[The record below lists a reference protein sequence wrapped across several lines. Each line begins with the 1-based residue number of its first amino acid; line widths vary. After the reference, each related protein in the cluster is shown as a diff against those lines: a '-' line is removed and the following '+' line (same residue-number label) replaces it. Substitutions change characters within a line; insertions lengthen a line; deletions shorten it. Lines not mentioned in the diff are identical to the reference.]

1 MSSRASGAKV
11 VEVSTRIKV
20 LERLAQ
26 STTPAADEAIKRAC
40 EQAIASLVDGVDYEA
55 LEFSLDVLL
64 TVGFRHSKEVVFAAD
79 GFLRTVES
87 RTLVHSDEHGEQ
99 PEALSQYRNA
109 HRLMT
114 KAIDLLN
121 SLRYLETP
129 TVVDSLLW
137 ASTHDEES
145 VRKAAFS
152 DLTDL
157 AKYNI
162 SVYFGEGAAAGIG
175 SGPQFLVIETLE
187 SKDDNYLRHHLRG
200 VLTLLEGLLSTSME
214 STKWSS
220 TGVTWSQTI
229 APAHKGVVE
238 VRTRSIAL
246 VKKLYRLVESKS
258 QKLSVIRALNTAARG
273 DGRGAADN
281 DFAEMI
287 SVNAQEVLRFFGD
300 VAKEEDDLQIIQKVE
315 HDSYWIHFHTASVE
329 VKATALQVK
338 AIIDAN
344 AEYRVYKTLVGF
356 EGIFGD
362 WSKERRDESFA
373 LGSQDSRAKQSK
385 VMAAQVP
392 ADGFDVWRARIL
404 RFSQTE
410 SNDLATFPVFYE
422 FLAEVAATYPDF
434 GLELLTEH
442 AEALSRFLIPLLR
455 GVWDSDRRAQILPL
469 ITRWIDEATE
479 KEASLLS
486 ACAKV
491 FLSTKD
497 VDFDILEK
505 ILEKAT
511 CLRDV
516 FVIRQVAAV
525 AVGRSDSGACKAG
538 LKTLFL
544 RALPCLTELGDAG
557 WVREIWYM
565 KEVTEM
571 VGEFSPAELREL
583 LRNLRLLPQIDYQA
597 EDVLAAIA
605 KREPSSVVKYL
616 CDRLYDPNA
625 AVAAVA
631 EKAGYDYEELP
642 YQFHTLQDS
651 LSKDPK
657 AVVAEV
663 LDRYSTDESLFQF
676 RGAKLLQAIFPHF
689 PADFQAELVRLVRDG
704 GEKGFE
710 FVADVLRAYD
720 GEAFIQPVAKELI
733 KRLPRSSPLINE
745 VEIALMST
753 GVVSG
758 EYGMAE
764 AYDKKRSEVL
774 DWLQDPDERVRT
786 FAARYV
792 TELQAMSDR
801 ERRRAEESI
810 AVRRFEYG
818 EE

>member
-1 MSSRASGAKV
+1 M
-11 VEVSTRIKV
+11 VESSTRIKV
-20 LERLAQ
+20 LERLAR
-26 STTPAADEAIKRAC
+26 STTPAANEAIRRAC
-40 EQAIASLVDGVDYEA
+40 EQAIASLADSVDYEA

-64 TVGFRHSKEVVFAAD
+64 TVGFRRSQEVVAAAD
-79 GFLRTVES
+79 AFLRTVETRS
-87 RTLVHSDEHGEQ
+87 LVHSDEHGEQ
-99 PEALSQYRNA
+99 LAALSGYRSA

-121 SLRYLETP
+121 ALRYLETP
-129 TVVDSLLW
+129 TVVESLLW
-137 ASTHDEES
+137 ASTHEEES

-152 DLTDL
+152 DLGVV

-162 SVYFGEGAAAGIG
+162 SVYFGDGAARGIG
-175 SGPQFLVIETLE
+175 SAPQSLVIEALE
-187 SKDDNYLRHHLRG
+187 NKGDEYLKQHLGG

-220 TGVTWSQTI
+220 TGVTLSQAV

-258 QKLSVIRALNTAARG
+258 QKLSVIRAMNTAARG
-273 DGRGAADN
+273 DGRGAVDK

-287 SVNAQEVLRFFGD
+287 SANAQEVLRFFGD
-300 VAKEEDDLQIIQKVE
+300 VASEEDDLQIIQKLE
-315 HDSYWIHFHTASVE
+315 HDSYWIHYHSASAE
-329 VKATALQVK
+329 VKATALEVK
-338 AIIDAN
+338 AIIDTN
-344 AEYRVYKTLVGF
+344 AEYGIYKTLVGF

-362 WSKERRDESFA
+362 WTKERKDESFT
-373 LGSQDSRAKQSK
+373 LGSQESRVKQSK
-385 VMAAQVP
+385 VLAVQVP
-392 ADGFDVWRARIL
+392 ADGFDVWRDRIL
-404 RFSQTE
+404 RFVQTE

-422 FLAEVAATYPDF
+422 FLAEVAASYPDF
-434 GLELLTEH
+434 GLELLTEY
-442 AEALSRFLIPLLR
+442 ADSLSRFLIPLLR
-455 GVWDSDRRAQILPL
+455 GVWDGDKKAQLLPL
-469 ITRWIDEATE
+469 MTRWIDEASE
-479 KEASLLS
+479 KETSFLS

-511 CLRDV
+511 RLRDA
-516 FVIRQVAAV
+516 FVIREVATV
-525 AVGRSDSGACKAG
+525 AVGRPDSGAWKAD

-544 RALPCLTELGDAG
+544 RALSRLTELGDAG
-557 WVREIWYM
+557 WVREIWYR
-565 KEVTEM
+565 KEATEM
-571 VGEFSPAELREL
+571 VGEFTPDERRQVLK
-583 LRNLRLLPQIDYQA
+583 NLRLLPQIDYQA

-605 KREPSSVVKYL
+605 EREPSLVVEYL

-631 EKAGYDYEELP
+631 EKTGYDYEEVP

-663 LDRYSTDESLFQF
+663 MDRYSADDSLFEF
-676 RGAKLLQAIFPHF
+676 RGAKLLQAIFPQF
-689 PADFQAELVRLVRDG
+689 PAAFQAELVRLVRDC
-704 GEKGFE
+704 GETGLE
-710 FVADVLRAYD
+710 FVAGVLRAYG

-764 AYDKKRSEVL
+764 AYDSKRSEVL

-786 FAARYV
+786 FAAKYV
-792 TELQAMSDR
+792 NQLQAMSES
-801 ERRRAEESI
+801 ERRRADESI
-810 AVRRFEYG
+810 VVRKFEYG

>member
-1 MSSRASGAKV
+1 MES
-11 VEVSTRIKV
+11 STRIKV
-20 LERLAQ
+20 LERLAR

-64 TVGFRHSKEVVFAAD
+64 TVGFRHSKEVVVAAD

-87 RTLVHSDEHGEQ
+87 RALVNSDEHGAQ
-99 PEALSQYRNA
+99 LEALSQYRNA

-121 SLRYLETP
+121 ALRYLETP

-137 ASTHDEES
+137 ASRHDEES
-145 VRKAAFS
+145 VRKAALS
-152 DLTDL
+152 DLTGL

-162 SVYFGEGAAAGIG
+162 SVYFGDGAAKGIG
-175 SGPQFLVIETLE
+175 SRPQFLVIETLE
-187 SKDDNYLRHHLRG
+187 NKCDDYLRQYLRG

-220 TGVTWSQTI
+220 TGVTLSQAV

-238 VRTRSIAL
+238 VRTRSISL

-258 QKLSVIRALNTAARG
+258 QKLSVIRAMNTAARG
-273 DGRGAADN
+273 DGRGAFDK

-287 SVNAQEVLRFFGD
+287 SVNAQEVLGFFGD

-315 HDSYWIHFHTASVE
+315 HDSYWIHYHTASVE
-329 VKATALQVK
+329 VKATALEVK

-344 AEYRVYKTLVGF
+344 AEYSVYKTLVGF

-362 WSKERRDESFA
+362 WAKEHRDESFT
-373 LGSQDSRAKQSK
+373 LGSQESRARQSK
-385 VMAAQVP
+385 ILAAQVP

-422 FLAEVAATYPDF
+422 FLAEVAASYPDF

-442 AEALSRFLIPLLR
+442 AEALSQFLIPLLR
-455 GVWDSDRRAQILPL
+455 GVWDGDKRAQLLPL
-469 ITRWIDEATE
+469 MTKWIDEASE
-479 KEASLLS
+479 KETSFLS

-497 VDFDILEK
+497 VDFEILEK

-511 CLRDV
+511 RLRDV
-516 FVIRQVAAV
+516 FVIRQVATV
-525 AVGRSDSGACKAG
+525 AVGRSDSGAWKAD
-538 LKTLFL
+538 LKKLFL
-544 RALPCLTELGDAG
+544 RALPRLTELGDAG
-557 WVREIWYM
+557 WVREIWYR
-565 KEVTEM
+565 EEATEM
-571 VGEFSPAELREL
+571 VGEFSPDERREVL
-583 LRNLRLLPQIDYQA
+583 KNLRLLPQIDYQA

-605 KREPSSVVKYL
+605 EREPSLVVEYL
-616 CDRLYDPNA
+616 CDRLYDPNV

-651 LSKDPK
+651 LSRDPK

-663 LDRYSTDESLFQF
+663 LDRYSADDSLFEF
-676 RGAKLLQAIFPHF
+676 RGAKLLQAIFPQF
-689 PADFQAELVRLVRDG
+689 SEGFQAELVRLIRDG
-704 GEKGFE
+704 GEKGLE
-710 FVADVLRAYD
+710 FVAGVLRAYG

-764 AYDKKRSEVL
+764 AYDRKRSEVL

-786 FAARYV
+786 FSAKYV
-792 TELQAMSDR
+792 NELQAMSES
-801 ERRRAEESI
+801 ERRRADESI
-810 AVRRFEYG
+810 AVRKFEYG

>member
-1 MSSRASGAKV
+1 M
-11 VEVSTRIKV
+11 VESSTRIKV

-40 EQAIASLVDGVDYEA
+40 EQAIASLADGVDFEA

-64 TVGFRHSKEVVFAAD
+64 TVGFRRSNEVVAAAD
-79 GFLRTVES
+79 AFLRTVETRS
-87 RTLVHSDEHGEQ
+87 LVYSDENGEQ
-99 PEALSQYRNA
+99 LAALSKYRNA

-121 SLRYLETP
+121 ALRYLETR

-137 ASTHDEES
+137 ASTHEEES

-152 DLTDL
+152 DLGAM

-162 SVYFGEGAAAGIG
+162 SVYFGDGAAKGIG
-175 SGPQFLVIETLE
+175 SAPQILVIETLE
-187 SKDDNYLRHHLRG
+187 NKGDKYLKQHFRG

-214 STKWSS
+214 STTWSS
-220 TGVTWSQTI
+220 TGVTLSQAV
-229 APAHKGVVE
+229 APAHKGVVA

-246 VKKLYRLVESKS
+246 VKKLYRRVETKS
-258 QKLSVIRALNTAARG
+258 QKMSVIRAMNTAARG
-273 DGRGAADN
+273 DGRGAVDK

-287 SVNAQEVLRFFGD
+287 SANAQEVLRFFGD
-300 VAKEEDDLQIIQKVE
+300 VAKDEDDLQIIQKLE
-315 HDSYWIHFHTASVE
+315 HDSYWIHFHTSSAE
-329 VKATALQVK
+329 VRAVALEVK

-344 AEYRVYKTLVGF
+344 AEYGVYKTLVGF

-362 WSKERRDESFA
+362 WAKDRKDESFT
-373 LGSQDSRAKQSK
+373 LGSQDSRMKQSK
-385 VMAAQVP
+385 VLATQVP
-392 ADGFDVWRARIL
+392 VDGFDVWRARIL
-404 RFSQTE
+404 RFAQTE

-422 FLAEVAATYPDF
+422 FLAEVAASYPDF
-434 GLELLTEH
+434 GLELLTEY
-442 AEALSRFLIPLLR
+442 ADPLSPFLIPLLR
-455 GVWDSDRRAQILPL
+455 GVWDGSRKAQLLPL
-469 ITRWIDEATE
+469 MTRWIDKASE
-479 KEASLLS
+479 KETSFLS

-497 VDFDILEK
+497 VDFEILDK

-511 CLRDV
+511 RLHDV
-516 FVIRQVAAV
+516 FAIRQVATV
-525 AVGRSDSGACKAG
+525 AVGRSDSGAWKAD

-544 RALPCLTELGDAG
+544 RALPRLTELGDAG
-557 WVREIWYM
+557 WVREIWYR
-565 KEVTEM
+565 KEATEM
-571 VGEFSPAELREL
+571 VSEFSPEERREVL
-583 LRNLRLLPQIDYQA
+583 KNLRLLPQIDYQA

-605 KREPSSVVKYL
+605 GREPSLVVEYL
-616 CDRLYDPNA
+616 CDRLYDPD
-625 AVAAVA
+625 AAVA
-631 EKAGYDYEELP
+631 EVSAKSGYDYEELP

-651 LSKDPK
+651 LSKNPK

-663 LDRYSTDESLFQF
+663 MNRYSTDESLFEF
-676 RGAKLLQAIFPHF
+676 RGAKLLQAIFPQF
-689 PADFQAELVRLVRDG
+689 SEDFQAELVRLVRDG
-704 GEKGFE
+704 GEKGLE
-710 FVADVLRAYD
+710 FVARVLRAYG

-786 FAARYV
+786 FAAKYV
-792 TELQAMSDR
+792 NELQAMSES
-801 ERRRAEESI
+801 ERRRADESI
-810 AVRRFEYG
+810 AVRKFEYG

>member
-1 MSSRASGAKV
+1 MES
-11 VEVSTRIKV
+11 STRIKV
-20 LERLAQ
+20 LERLAR

-40 EQAIASLVDGVDYEA
+40 EQAIASLVNGVDYEA

-64 TVGFRHSKEVVFAAD
+64 TVGFRHSKEVVVAAD

-87 RTLVHSDEHGEQ
+87 RALVHSDEHGEKL
-99 PEALSQYRNA
+99 EALSQYRSA

-121 SLRYLETP
+121 ALRYLETP

-137 ASTHDEES
+137 ASRHDEES

-152 DLTDL
+152 DLTGL

-162 SVYFGEGAAAGIG
+162 SVYFGDGAAKGIG
-175 SGPQFLVIETLE
+175 SGPQFLVIEALE
-187 SKDDNYLRHHLRG
+187 NKGDDYLRQHLRG

-220 TGVTWSQTI
+220 TGVTLSQAV

-238 VRTRSIAL
+238 IRTRSIAL

-258 QKLSVIRALNTAARG
+258 QKLSVIRAMNTAARG
-273 DGRGAADN
+273 DGRGAVDK

-287 SVNAQEVLRFFGD
+287 SVNAQEVLWFFGD

-315 HDSYWIHFHTASVE
+315 YDSYWIHFHTASVE
-329 VKATALQVK
+329 VKATALEVK

-344 AEYRVYKTLVGF
+344 AEYSVYKTLVGF

-362 WSKERRDESFA
+362 WTKERRDESFT
-373 LGSQDSRAKQSK
+373 LGSQESRAKQSK
-385 VMAAQVP
+385 VLAAQVP

-422 FLAEVAATYPDF
+422 FLAEVAASYPDF

-455 GVWDSDRRAQILPL
+455 GVWDGDKKAQLLPL
-469 ITRWIDEATE
+469 MTRWIDEASE
-479 KEASLLS
+479 KETSFLS

-497 VDFDILEK
+497 VDFDILER

-511 CLRDV
+511 RLRDV
-516 FVIRQVAAV
+516 FVIRQVATV
-525 AVGRSDSGACKAG
+525 AVGRSDSGAWKAD
-538 LKTLFL
+538 LKKLFL
-544 RALPCLTELGDAG
+544 RALPRLTELGDAG
-557 WVREIWYM
+557 WVREIWYR
-565 KEVTEM
+565 KEATEM
-571 VGEFSPAELREL
+571 VGEFSPDERREVL
-583 LRNLRLLPQIDYQA
+583 KNLRLLPQIDYQA

-605 KREPSSVVKYL
+605 EREPSLVVEYL
-616 CDRLYDPNA
+616 CDRLYEPNA

-651 LSKDPK
+651 LSRDPK

-663 LDRYSTDESLFQF
+663 LGRYSADDSLFEF
-676 RGAKLLQAIFPHF
+676 RGAKLLQAIFPQF
-689 PADFQAELVRLVRDG
+689 SEGFQVELVRLIRDG
-704 GEKGFE
+704 GEKGLE
-710 FVADVLRAYD
+710 FVAGVLRSYG

-745 VEIALMST
+745 VKIALMST

-764 AYDKKRSEVL
+764 AYDRKRSEVL

-786 FAARYV
+786 FAAKYAN
-792 TELQAMSDR
+792 ELQAMSES
-801 ERRRAEESI
+801 ERRRADESI
-810 AVRRFEYG
+810 AVRKFEYG

>member
-1 MSSRASGAKV
+1 MVDS
-11 VEVSTRIKV
+11 STRIKV
-20 LERLAQ
+20 LARLAQ
-26 STTPAADEAIKRAC
+26 STTPAADEAVKRAC
-40 EQAIASLVDGVDYEA
+40 EQAIASLADGVDYEA

-64 TVGFRHSKEVVFAAD
+64 TVGIRRSNEVVAAAD
-79 GFLRTVES
+79 VFLRTVET
-87 RTLVHSDEHGEQ
+87 RALVYADEHGEQ
-99 PEALSQYRNA
+99 LAVLSKYRNA

-121 SLRYLETP
+121 TLRYLETP

-137 ASTHDEES
+137 ASTHEEES

-152 DLTDL
+152 NLGGV

-162 SVYFGEGAAAGIG
+162 SVYFGNGAARGIG
-175 SGPQFLVIETLE
+175 SAPQILIIQTLE
-187 SKDDNYLRHHLRG
+187 NKDGEFLKQHLRG

-220 TGVTWSQTI
+220 AGVTLSQAV
-229 APAHKGVVE
+229 APAHKDVAA

-246 VKKLYRLVESKS
+246 VKELYRLVETKL
-258 QKLSVIRALNTAARG
+258 QKLSVIRAMSTAARG
-273 DGRGAADN
+273 NSRGVIDK

-287 SVNAQEVLRFFGD
+287 SANAQEVLRFFGD
-300 VAKEEDDLQIIQKVE
+300 VAQEEDDLQIIQKVE
-315 HDSYWIHFHTASVE
+315 HDSYWIHFHTASAE
-329 VKATALQVK
+329 VKAAALEVK
-338 AIIDAN
+338 TIIDAN
-344 AEYRVYKTLVGF
+344 AEYGVYKTLVGF

-362 WSKERRDESFA
+362 WAKDRKDESFM
-373 LGSQDSRAKQSK
+373 LGSQDFRKKQSK
-385 VMAAQVP
+385 VLAAQVP
-392 ADGFDVWRARIL
+392 ADGFAVWRARIL
-404 RFSQTE
+404 RFAQTE

-422 FLAEVAATYPDF
+422 FLAEVAASYPDF

-442 AEALSRFLIPLLR
+442 ADPLSLFLIPLLR
-455 GVWDSDRRAQILPL
+455 GVWDGDRKEQLLPL
-469 ITRWIDEATE
+469 MTRWIDEASE
-479 KEASLLS
+479 KETSFLS

-511 CLRDV
+511 HLRDV
-516 FVIRQVAAV
+516 FVIRQVAMV
-525 AVGRSDSGACKAG
+525 AVGRSDSGAWKAD

-544 RALPCLTELGDAG
+544 RALPRLTELGDAG
-557 WVREIWYM
+557 WVREIWYR
-565 KEVTEM
+565 KEATEM
-571 VGEFSPAELREL
+571 VGEFSPDERREVL
-583 LRNLRLLPQIDYQA
+583 KNLRLLPQIDYQA

-605 KREPSSVVKYL
+605 GREPSLVVEYL

-642 YQFHTLQDS
+642 YQFHTLQDI

-657 AVVAEV
+657 AVVTEV
-663 LDRYSTDESLFQF
+663 LDRYSADGSLFEF
-676 RGAKLLQAIFPHF
+676 RGAKLLQAIFPEF
-689 PADFQAELVRLVRDG
+689 SEDFQAELIRLVRDG
-704 GEKGFE
+704 SEKSLE
-710 FVADVLRAYD
+710 FVAGVLRVYG

-733 KRLPRSSPLINE
+733 KRLPRSSPLISE

-786 FAARYV
+786 FAAKYV
-792 TELQAMSDR
+792 NELQAMSES
-801 ERRRAEESI
+801 ERRRADEST
-810 AVRRFEYG
+810 AVRSFEYG

>member
-1 MSSRASGAKV
+1 M
-11 VEVSTRIKV
+11 VESSTRIKV

-40 EQAIASLVDGVDYEA
+40 EQAIANLADGVDYEA

-64 TVGFRHSKEVVFAAD
+64 TVGFRRSNEVVAAAD
-79 GFLRTVES
+79 AFLRTVETRS
-87 RTLVHSDEHGEQ
+87 LVYSDEHGEQ
-99 PEALSQYRNA
+99 LAALSKYRNG

-121 SLRYLETP
+121 ALRYLETP

-137 ASTHDEES
+137 ASTHEEES

-152 DLTDL
+152 DLGAL

-162 SVYFGEGAAAGIG
+162 SVYFGDGAARGIG
-175 SGPQFLVIETLE
+175 SAPQILVIETL
-187 SKDDNYLRHHLRG
+187 DNKGAEYLKQHLRG

-220 TGVTWSQTI
+220 TGVTLSQAV
-229 APAHKGVVE
+229 APAHKGVVA

-246 VKKLYRLVESKS
+246 VKKLYRLVETKS
-258 QKLSVIRALNTAARG
+258 QKLSVIRAMNTAARG
-273 DGRGAADN
+273 DGRGAVDK

-287 SVNAQEVLRFFGD
+287 SANAQEVLRFFGD
-300 VAKEEDDLQIIQKVE
+300 VAKEEDDLQIIQKLE
-315 HDSYWIHFHTASVE
+315 HDSYWIHFHTSSAE
-329 VKATALQVK
+329 VKAVALEVK

-344 AEYRVYKTLVGF
+344 AEYGVYKTLVGF

-362 WSKERRDESFA
+362 WTKDREDESFT
-373 LGSQDSRAKQSK
+373 LGSQDSRLKQSK
-385 VMAAQVP
+385 VLAAQVP

-404 RFSQTE
+404 RFAQTE

-422 FLAEVAATYPDF
+422 FLAEVAASHPDF

-442 AEALSRFLIPLLR
+442 ADPLSRFLIPLLR
-455 GVWDSDRRAQILPL
+455 GVWDGDRKAQLL
-469 ITRWIDEATE
+469 ALMTMWINEASE
-479 KEASLLS
+479 KETSFLS

-497 VDFDILEK
+497 VDFDILDK

-511 CLRDV
+511 RLHDA
-516 FVIRQVAAV
+516 FVIRQVATV
-525 AVGRSDSGACKAG
+525 AVGRSDSGAWKAD

-544 RALPCLTELGDAG
+544 RALPRLTELGDAG
-557 WVREIWYM
+557 WVREIWYR
-565 KEVTEM
+565 KEATEM
-571 VGEFSPAELREL
+571 VGEFSPEERREVL
-583 LRNLRLLPQIDYQA
+583 KNLRLLPQIDYQA
-597 EDVLAAIA
+597 EDVLAAVA
-605 KREPSSVVKYL
+605 KREPSLVVEYL

-631 EKAGYDYEELP
+631 DKAGYDYEELP

-663 LDRYSTDESLFQF
+663 LDRYSTDESLFEF
-676 RGAKLLQAIFPHF
+676 RGAKLLQAIFPQF
-689 PADFQAELVRLVRDG
+689 SEDFQAELVRLVRDG
-704 GEKGFE
+704 GEKGLE
-710 FVADVLRAYD
+710 FVAGVLRAYG

-786 FAARYV
+786 FAAKYV
-792 TELQAMSDR
+792 NELQAMSES
-801 ERRRAEESI
+801 ERRRADESI
-810 AVRRFEYG
+810 AVRKFEYG

>member
-1 MSSRASGAKV
+1 M
-11 VEVSTRIKV
+11 VESSTRIKV

-40 EQAIASLVDGVDYEA
+40 EQAIASLADGVDYEA

-64 TVGFRHSKEVVFAAD
+64 IVGFRRSNEVVAAAD
-79 GFLRTVES
+79 AFLRTVET
-87 RTLVHSDEHGEQ
+87 RLLVYSDEHGEQ
-99 PEALSQYRNA
+99 LAALSKYRNA
-109 HRLMT
+109 HRLMA
-114 KAIDLLN
+114 KAIDLIN
-121 SLRYLETP
+121 ALRYLETP

-137 ASTHDEES
+137 ASTHEEES

-152 DLTDL
+152 DLGAV

-162 SVYFGEGAAAGIG
+162 SVYFGDGASKGIG
-175 SGPQFLVIETLE
+175 SAPQILVIETLE
-187 SKDDNYLRHHLRG
+187 TKGDEYLKQHLRG
-200 VLTLLEGLLSTSME
+200 VLTLVEGLLSTSME

-220 TGVTWSQTI
+220 TGVTLSQAV
-229 APAHKGVVE
+229 APAHKGVVA
-238 VRTRSIAL
+238 VRTRCIAL
-246 VKKLYRLVESKS
+246 VKKLYRRVETKS
-258 QKLSVIRALNTAARG
+258 QKLSVIRAMNTAARG
-273 DGRGAADN
+273 DGRGAVDK

-287 SVNAQEVLRFFGD
+287 SANAQEILRFFGD
-300 VAKEEDDLQIIQKVE
+300 VANEEDDLQIIQKLE
-315 HDSYWIHFHTASVE
+315 HDSYWIHFHTSSAE
-329 VKATALQVK
+329 VKAVALEVK

-344 AEYRVYKTLVGF
+344 AEYGVYKTLVGF

-362 WSKERRDESFA
+362 WTKDRKDESFT
-373 LGSQDSRAKQSK
+373 LGTQDSRVKQSK
-385 VMAAQVP
+385 VLAAQVP
-392 ADGFDVWRARIL
+392 ADGFEVWRARIL
-404 RFSQTE
+404 RFAQTE

-422 FLAEVAATYPDF
+422 FLAEIAASYPDF
-434 GLELLTEH
+434 GIELLTEH
-442 AEALSRFLIPLLR
+442 ADPLSRFLIPLLR
-455 GVWDSDRRAQILPL
+455 GVWDGDRKPQLLPL
-469 ITRWIDEATE
+469 MTRWIDEASE
-479 KEASLLS
+479 KETSFLS

-511 CLRDV
+511 CLHDV
-516 FVIRQVAAV
+516 FVIRQVATV
-525 AVGRSDSGACKAG
+525 AVGRPDSGAWKAD

-544 RALPCLTELGDAG
+544 RALPRLTELGDAG
-557 WVREIWYM
+557 WVREIWYR
-565 KEVTEM
+565 KEATEM
-571 VGEFSPAELREL
+571 VGEFSPDERREVL
-583 LRNLRLLPQIDYQA
+583 KNLRLLPQIDYQA

-605 KREPSSVVKYL
+605 EREPSLVVEYL

-663 LDRYSTDESLFQF
+663 LDRYLTDESLFEF
-676 RGAKLLQAIFPHF
+676 RGAKLLQAIFPQF
-689 PADFQAELVRLVRDG
+689 SEDFQAELVRLVRDG
-704 GEKGFE
+704 GEKGLE
-710 FVADVLRAYD
+710 FVAGVLRAYG

-774 DWLQDPDERVRT
+774 DWLQDTDERVRT
-786 FAARYV
+786 FAAKYV
-792 TELQAMSDR
+792 NELQAMSES
-801 ERRRAEESI
+801 ERRRADESI
-810 AVRRFEYG
+810 AVRKFEYG

>member
-1 MSSRASGAKV
+1 MES
-11 VEVSTRIKV
+11 STRIKV

-40 EQAIASLVDGVDYEA
+40 EQAIASLADGLDYEA

-64 TVGFRHSKEVVFAAD
+64 TVGFRRSQEVVAAAD
-79 GFLRTVES
+79 AFLRTVETRS
-87 RTLVHSDEHGEQ
+87 LVYSDEHGDQ
-99 PEALSQYRNA
+99 LTALSKYRNA
-109 HRLMT
+109 HRLMA

-121 SLRYLETP
+121 ALRYLETP
-129 TVVDSLLW
+129 TVLDSLLW
-137 ASTHDEES
+137 ASTHEEEL
-145 VRKAAFS
+145 VRKAALS
-152 DLTDL
+152 DLGAV

-162 SVYFGEGAAAGIG
+162 SVYFGDGAARGIG
-175 SGPQFLVIETLE
+175 SAPQILVIETLE
-187 SKDDNYLRHHLRG
+187 NKGGEYLKQHLRG

-220 TGVTWSQTI
+220 TGVTLSQAV
-229 APAHKGVVE
+229 APAHKGVVA
-238 VRTRSIAL
+238 VRTRSIVL
-246 VKKLYRLVESKS
+246 VKKLYRLVETKS
-258 QKLSVIRALNTAARG
+258 QKLSVIRAMNTAARG
-273 DGRGAADN
+273 DGRGAVDK

-287 SVNAQEVLRFFGD
+287 SANAQEVLRFFGD
-300 VAKEEDDLQIIQKVE
+300 VAKEEEDLQIIQKLE
-315 HDSYWIHFHTASVE
+315 HDSYWIHFHTASAE
-329 VKATALQVK
+329 VKAAALEVK

-344 AEYRVYKTLVGF
+344 AEYGVYKTLVGF

-362 WSKERRDESFA
+362 WTKERKDESFT
-373 LGSQDSRAKQSK
+373 LGSQDSRVKQSK
-385 VMAAQVP
+385 VLAAQVP
-392 ADGFDVWRARIL
+392 ADGFEIWRARIL
-404 RFSQTE
+404 RFAQTE

-422 FLAEVAATYPDF
+422 FLAEVAASYPDF

-442 AEALSRFLIPLLR
+442 ADPLSRFLIPLLR
-455 GVWDSDRRAQILPL
+455 GVWDGDRKPQLIPL
-469 ITRWIDEATE
+469 MTRWIDEASK
-479 KEASLLS
+479 KETSFLS

-491 FLSTKD
+491 FLSTKE
-497 VDFDILEK
+497 VDFNILEK

-511 CLRDV
+511 RLHDV
-516 FVIRQVAAV
+516 FVIRQVATV
-525 AVGRSDSGACKAG
+525 AVGRPDSGAWKAD

-544 RALPCLTELGDAG
+544 RALPRLTELGDAG
-557 WVREIWYM
+557 WVREIWYR
-565 KEVTEM
+565 KAATEM
-571 VGEFSPAELREL
+571 VGEFSPDERREVL
-583 LRNLRLLPQIDYQA
+583 KNLRLLPQIDYQA

-605 KREPSSVVKYL
+605 EREPSLVVEYL

-663 LDRYSTDESLFQF
+663 LDRYLTDESLFEF
-676 RGAKLLQAIFPHF
+676 RGAKLLQAIFPQF
-689 PADFQAELVRLVRDG
+689 SEDFQAELVRLVRDG
-704 GEKGFE
+704 GEKGLE
-710 FVADVLRAYD
+710 FVAGVLRAYG

-774 DWLQDPDERVRT
+774 DWLQDTDERVRT
-786 FAARYV
+786 FAAKYV
-792 TELQAMSDR
+792 NELQAMSES
-801 ERRRAEESI
+801 ERRRADESI
-810 AVRRFEYG
+810 AVRKFEYG

>member
-1 MSSRASGAKV
+1 MES
-11 VEVSTRIKV
+11 STRIKV
-20 LERLAQ
+20 LERLAR

-40 EQAIASLVDGVDYEA
+40 EQAIASLVDGINYEA

-64 TVGFRHSKEVVFAAD
+64 TVGFRHSREVVVAAD

-87 RTLVHSDEHGEQ
+87 RALVHSDEHGGQ
-99 PEALSQYRNA
+99 LEALSQYRNA
-109 HRLMT
+109 HRLMA

-121 SLRYLETP
+121 ALRYLETP
-129 TVVDSLLW
+129 NVVDSLLW
-137 ASTHDEES
+137 ASRHDEES
-145 VRKAAFS
+145 VRKAALS
-152 DLTDL
+152 DLTGL

-162 SVYFGEGAAAGIG
+162 SVYFGDGAAAKGIG
-175 SGPQFLVIETLE
+175 SWPQFLVIETLA
-187 SKDDNYLRHHLRG
+187 KKGDDYLRQHLRG

-214 STKWSS
+214 STNWSS
-220 TGVTWSQTI
+220 TGVTLSQAV

-238 VRTRSIAL
+238 VRTRSISL

-258 QKLSVIRALNTAARG
+258 QKLSVIRAMNTAARG
-273 DGRGAADN
+273 DSRGGSDK

-287 SVNAQEVLRFFGD
+287 SVNAQEVLWFFGD
-300 VAKEEDDLQIIQKVE
+300 VAKEENDLQIIQKVE
-315 HDSYWIHFHTASVE
+315 HDSYWIHYHTASVE
-329 VKATALQVK
+329 VKATALEVK

-344 AEYRVYKTLVGF
+344 AEYSVYKTLIGF

-362 WSKERRDESFA
+362 WAKERRDESFA
-373 LGSQDSRAKQSK
+373 LGSQESRAKQSK
-385 VMAAQVP
+385 VLAAQVP

-410 SNDLATFPVFYE
+410 SDDLATFPVFYE
-422 FLAEVAATYPDF
+422 FLAEVAASYSDF

-455 GVWDSDRRAQILPL
+455 GVWDGDKKAQLLPL
-469 ITRWIDEATE
+469 MTRWIDEASE
-479 KEASLLS
+479 KETSFLS

-511 CLRDV
+511 RLRDA
-516 FVIRQVAAV
+516 FVIRQVATV
-525 AVGRSDSGACKAG
+525 AVGRSDSGAWKAD
-538 LKTLFL
+538 LKKLFL
-544 RALPCLTELGDAG
+544 RALPRLTELGDAG
-557 WVREIWYM
+557 WVREIWYR
-565 KEVTEM
+565 KEATDM
-571 VGEFSPAELREL
+571 VSEFSPDERREVL
-583 LRNLRLLPQIDYQA
+583 KNLRLLPQIDYQA

-605 KREPSSVVKYL
+605 EREPSLVVEYL

-625 AVAAVA
+625 DVAKVA

-651 LSKDPK
+651 LSRDPK
-657 AVVAEV
+657 AVVTEV
-663 LDRYSTDESLFQF
+663 LDRYSADDSLFEF
-676 RGAKLLQAIFPHF
+676 RGAKLLQAIFPQF
-689 PADFQAELVRLVRDG
+689 SEQFQAELVHLVRDG
-704 GEKGFE
+704 GEKGLE
-710 FVADVLRAYD
+710 FVAGVLRAYG

-733 KRLPRSSPLINE
+733 KRLPRSSPLISE

-758 EYGMAE
+758 EYGLAE
-764 AYDKKRSEVL
+764 DYDRKRSEVL
-774 DWLQDPDERVRT
+774 DWLQDPDERVRI
-786 FAARYV
+786 FSAKYV
-792 TELQAMSDR
+792 NELQAMSES
-801 ERRRAEESI
+801 ERRRADESI
-810 AVRRFEYG
+810 AVRKFEYG

>member
-1 MSSRASGAKV
+1 M
-11 VEVSTRIKV
+11 VEASTRIKV

-40 EQAIASLVDGVDYEA
+40 EQAIASLANGVDYEA

-64 TVGFRHSKEVVFAAD
+64 TVGFRRSNEVVAAAD
-79 GFLRTVES
+79 SFLRTVETRS
-87 RTLVHSDEHGEQ
+87 LVYSDEHGEQ
-99 PEALSQYRNA
+99 RVALSKYRNT

-121 SLRYLETP
+121 ALRYLETP
-129 TVVDSLLW
+129 AVVDSLLW
-137 ASTHDEES
+137 ASTHGEES

-152 DLTDL
+152 DLGAV

-162 SVYFGEGAAAGIG
+162 SVYFGEGAARGIG
-175 SGPQFLVIETLE
+175 SAPQFLVIETLE
-187 SKDDNYLRHHLRG
+187 NKGDEYLKLHLRG

-220 TGVTWSQTI
+220 TGVTLSQAV
-229 APAHKGVVE
+229 APAHQDVVA

-246 VKKLYRLVESKS
+246 VKKLYQLVETKS
-258 QKLSVIRALNTAARG
+258 QKLSVIRAMNTAARG
-273 DGRGAADN
+273 DGRGAVDKH
-281 DFAEMI
+281 FAEMI
-287 SVNAQEVLRFFGD
+287 SANAQEVLRFFGN
-300 VAKEEDDLQIIQKVE
+300 VAKEEDDLQIIQKLE
-315 HDSYWIHFHTASVE
+315 HDSYWIHFHTSSVE
-329 VKATALQVK
+329 VKAAALEVK

-344 AEYRVYKTLVGF
+344 AEYGIYKTLVGF

-362 WSKERRDESFA
+362 WTKDRKDESFT
-373 LGSQDSRAKQSK
+373 LGSQDSRVKQSK
-385 VMAAQVP
+385 VLAAQVP

-404 RFSQTE
+404 RFAHTE

-422 FLAEVAATYPDF
+422 FLAEVAALYPDF
-434 GLELLTEH
+434 ALELLNDH
-442 AEALSRFLIPLLR
+442 ADPLSRFLIPLLR
-455 GVWDSDRRAQILPL
+455 GVWDGDGKAQLLPL
-469 ITRWIDEATE
+469 MTRWIN
-479 KEASLLS
+479 EASEKQTSFLS

-497 VDFDILEK
+497 IDFDILER

-511 CLRDV
+511 RLRDV
-516 FVIRQVAAV
+516 FVIRQVATV
-525 AVGRSDSGACKAG
+525 AVGRSNSGAWKAD
-538 LKTLFL
+538 LKRLFL
-544 RALPCLTELGDAG
+544 RALPRLTELGDAG
-557 WVREIWYM
+557 WVREIWYR
-565 KEVTEM
+565 KEATEM
-571 VGEFSPAELREL
+571 VAEFSSDERRDVLK
-583 LRNLRLLPQIDYQA
+583 NLRLLPQIDYQA

-605 KREPSSVVKYL
+605 EREPGLVVEYL
-616 CDRLYDPNA
+616 CDRLYDHNA
-625 AVAAVA
+625 ALAAVA
-631 EKAGYDYEELP
+631 EMAGYDYEELP
-642 YQFHTLQDS
+642 YQFHALQDS

-663 LDRYSTDESLFQF
+663 LDRYATDDSLFEF
-676 RGAKLLQAIFPHF
+676 RGAKLLQAIFPQF
-689 PADFQAELVRLVRDG
+689 PEDFQAELVRLVRDG
-704 GEKGFE
+704 GGKGLE
-710 FVADVLRAYD
+710 FVAGVLRAYG

-786 FAARYV
+786 FAAKYV
-792 TELQAMSDR
+792 NELQAMSES
-801 ERRRAEESI
+801 ERRRADESI
-810 AVRRFEYG
+810 AVRKFEYG

>member
-1 MSSRASGAKV
+1 M
-11 VEVSTRIKV
+11 VESSTRIKV

-26 STTPAADEAIKRAC
+26 STTPAADEAIKRAS
-40 EQAIASLVDGVDYEA
+40 EQAIASLADGIDYEA

-64 TVGFRHSKEVVFAAD
+64 TVGFRRSKEVVAAAD
-79 GFLRTVES
+79 AFLRTVETRS
-87 RTLVHSDEHGEQ
+87 LVYSDEQGEQ
-99 PEALSQYRNA
+99 LAALSRYRNA
-109 HRLMT
+109 HRLMI

-121 SLRYLETP
+121 ALRYLETP

-137 ASTHDEES
+137 ASTHEEES

-152 DLTDL
+152 DLGAV

-162 SVYFGEGAAAGIG
+162 SVYFGDGEARGIG
-175 SGPQFLVIETLE
+175 SAPQILVIETLE
-187 SKDDNYLRHHLRG
+187 NKGGEYLKQHLRG

-220 TGVTWSQTI
+220 TGMTLSQAV
-229 APAHKGVVE
+229 APAHKDVVA

-246 VKKLYRLVESKS
+246 VKKLYRLVETKS
-258 QKLSVIRALNTAARG
+258 QKLSVIRAMNTAARG
-273 DGRGAADN
+273 DGRGTVDK

-287 SVNAQEVLRFFGD
+287 SANAQEVLQFFGD
-300 VAKEEDDLQIIQKVE
+300 VAKEEEDLQIVQKIE
-315 HDSYWIHFHTASVE
+315 HDSYWIHFHTASAG
-329 VKATALQVK
+329 VKAAALAVK

-344 AEYRVYKTLVGF
+344 AEYGFYKILVGF

-362 WSKERRDESFA
+362 WSKDRKDESFT
-373 LGSQDSRAKQSK
+373 LGSQDSRVKQSK
-385 VMAAQVP
+385 VLAAQVP
-392 ADGFDVWRARIL
+392 VDGFEVWRARIL
-404 RFSQTE
+404 RFAQTE

-422 FLAEVAATYPDF
+422 FLAEVAASYPDF
-434 GLELLTEH
+434 GLEMLTEN
-442 AEALSRFLIPLLR
+442 ADSLSRFLIPLLR
-455 GVWDSDRRAQILPL
+455 GVWDGDKKAQLLPL
-469 ITRWIDEATE
+469 MTRWIDEASE
-479 KEASLLS
+479 KETSFLS

-511 CLRDV
+511 RLRDV
-516 FVIRQVAAV
+516 FVIRQVATV
-525 AVGRSDSGACKAG
+525 AVGRPDSGAWKADL
-538 LKTLFL
+538 LKLFL
-544 RALPCLTELGDAG
+544 RALPRLTELEDAG
-557 WVREIWYM
+557 WVREIWYR
-565 KEVTEM
+565 KEATEM
-571 VGEFSPAELREL
+571 LGELSPDERREVL
-583 LRNLRLLPQIDYQA
+583 KNLRLLPQIDYQA

-605 KREPSSVVKYL
+605 EREPRLVVEYL
-616 CDRLYDPNA
+616 CDRLYDPDA

-651 LSKDPK
+651 LSRDPK

-663 LDRYSTDESLFQF
+663 LDRYSADDSLFEF
-676 RGAKLLQAIFPHF
+676 RGAKLLQAIFPQF
-689 PADFQAELVRLVRDG
+689 SEDFQAELVRLIRDG
-704 GEKGFE
+704 GEKGLE
-710 FVADVLRAYD
+710 FVAGVLRAYG

-764 AYDKKRSEVL
+764 AYDRKCSEVL

-786 FAARYV
+786 FAAKYV
-792 TELQAMSDR
+792 SELQNMSES
-801 ERRRAEESI
+801 ERRRAAESI
-810 AVRRFEYG
+810 AVRKFEYG